1 MKRLKGIDV
10 PVFEARVDRDI
21 RLVFTVQGSTEYDG
35 GNSVHIRDRIVV
47 WDVDH
52 HDDALDRARC
62 LSYDRLHALEPCSV
76 ACLLSEDGVLEEMD
90 VSALPEYPFVPVDVV
105 EKAVKRGTSVLR
117 QYVNRHYRGEEW
129 WFEQATAAE
138 RESLYDAQQFHE
150 RYRDM
155 LERWKMGAVPKS
167 RRDFRK
173 RHAQFPWDEETLW
186 GEYWDTIKG
195 QLNWRTESLLDK
207 EGYIRDAA
215 TEFNAEEREAIWEVI
230 STWFEFEGQDELDLC
245 RQLWEECDSLP
256 REYAGV
262 YVDEVQDLCEVEWM
276 LLAQMVRHSGGL
288 FFTGDPY
295 QALRPSG
302 FHWNRLRLRLGR
314 QLQVQEGSL
323 SLNLRNTWQIAEFVQ
338 GELERIRAKYHLE
351 QQPDYRVIALI
362 GGLPPALGHIRHIDA
377 S

>member
-230 STWFEFEGQDELDLC
+230 STWFEFEGQMS
-245 RQLWEECDSLP
+245 WTS
-256 REYAGV
+256 AGS
-262 YVDEVQDLCEVEWM
+262 C
-276 LLAQMVRHSGGL
+276 
-288 FFTGDPY
+288 
-295 QALRPSG
+295 
-302 FHWNRLRLRLGR
+302 GR
-314 QLQVQEGSL
+314 SA
-323 SLNLRNTWQIAEFVQ
+323 TAF
-338 GELERIRAKYHLE
+338 RASTRACMWTRCKTCA
-351 QQPDYRVIALI
+351 R
-362 GGLPPALGHIRHIDA
+362 
-377 S
+377 